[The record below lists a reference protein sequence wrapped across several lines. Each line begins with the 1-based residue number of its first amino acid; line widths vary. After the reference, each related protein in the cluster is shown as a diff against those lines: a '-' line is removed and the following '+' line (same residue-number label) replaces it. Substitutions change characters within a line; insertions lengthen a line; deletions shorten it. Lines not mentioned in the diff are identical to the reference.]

1 MSLIG
6 HDKPVILGGNPILE
20 QPVSIARPTLPEIK
34 EIQESFCQIYN
45 SGMIT
50 NSNYVQQFEE
60 RVADYL
66 GVKEAVCVS
75 SCTSGLMLVIK
86 ALELTGE
93 VIIPSFTFFASGHA
107 LLWNNLKPVFV
118 DCVPST
124 YNINHEIIQKC
135 ITSNTSAI
143 MAIHIFGN
151 PVEIESIQRIA
162 TDNNLRVIIDS
173 AHAIGT
179 RYKGRLVGSF
189 GDAEV
194 FCLSPTKV
202 LTAIEG
208 GIITTNNQEL
218 AKKLRIGRDYGN
230 SGNYDCEFLGLSARM
245 EEFNALVGLKGLEH
259 IEEIIAKR
267 SKLVNIYQEN
277 ICQIPGISFQ
287 QIDTEN
293 TSSYK
298 DLGIII
304 KRDEFGLD
312 RDKLAYC
319 LDIEGIATKKYFY
332 PPLHQQSLYRKYQ
345 QSPLIETEYVSNNIL
360 CLPLYSHMEE
370 KIVQDICHVVWR
382 IYKYQEEIA
391 QISTCDVMD
400 R

>member
-1 MSLIG
+1 MSLIW

-20 QPVSIARPTLPEIK
+20 EPVSIARPTLPEIK
-34 EIQESFCQIYN
+34 KVQDEFCQIYH
-45 SGMIT
+45 SGMVT
-50 NSNYVQQFEE
+50 NSNYVQRFEE

-75 SCTSGLMLVIK
+75 SCTSGLMLVIR

-118 DCVPST
+118 DCLPST
-124 YNINHEIIQKC
+124 YNLNHNIINEH
-135 ITSNTSAI
+135 ITPDTSAI
-143 MAIHIFGN
+143 MAVHIFGN
-151 PVEIESIQRIA
+151 PVEIESIQSIA
-162 TDNNLRVIIDS
+162 NDNNLKVIIDS

-208 GIITTNNQEL
+208 GIITTNDPVL
-218 AKKLRIGRDYGN
+218 AKRLRIGRDYGN

-245 EEFNALVGLKGLEH
+245 EEFNALIGLKGLED
-259 IEEIIAKR
+259 IEEIVAKR
-267 SKLVNIYQEN
+267 SRLVNVYQEN

-287 QIDTEN
+287 QIDAGN
-293 TSSYK
+293 ASSYK

-304 KRDEFGLD
+304 NRDDFGLD
-312 RDKLAYC
+312 RDQLAYA
-319 LDIEGIATKKYFY
+319 LDIEGIATKKYFH
-332 PPLHQQSLYRKYQ
+332 PPLHQQKLYSRYQ
-345 QSPLIETEYVSNNIL
+345 QHPLPATEYVSNNIL

-370 KIVQDICHVVWR
+370 KIVMDICHAIWR
-382 IYKYQEEIA
+382 IYRYREEITR
-391 QISTCDVMD
+391 ISSD
-400 R
+400 RM

>member
-382 IYKYQEEIA
+382 IYKYREEIA

>member
-1 MSLIG
+1 MSLIW
-6 HDKPVILGGNPILE
+6 HDKPAILGGNPILE
-20 QPVSIARPTLPEIK
+20 QPVSIAKPTLPEIK
-34 EIQESFCQIYN
+34 EIQEEFCQIYH

-60 RVADYL
+60 RAADYL

-93 VIIPSFTFFASGHA
+93 VIVPSFTFFASGHA

-118 DCVPST
+118 DCLPST
-124 YNINHEIIQKC
+124 YNLNHNIIQEC
-135 ITSNTSAI
+135 ITPDTSAI
-143 MAIHIFGN
+143 MAVHIFGN

-162 TDNNLRVIIDS
+162 IDNNLKVIIDS

-218 AKKLRIGRDYGN
+218 ARKLRIGRDYGN
-230 SGNYDCEFLGLSARM
+230 PGNYDCEFPGLSARM
-245 EEFNALVGLKGLEH
+245 EEFNALIGIKGLEH
-259 IEEIIAKR
+259 IEKIVAKR
-267 SKLVNIYQEN
+267 NKLVNIYQEN
-277 ICQIPGISFQ
+277 IRQIPGILFQ
-287 QIDTEN
+287 QIDTGD

-304 KRDEFGLD
+304 QRDEFGLD
-312 RDKLAYC
+312 RDKLAYS

-345 QSPLIETEYVSNNIL
+345 QSPLPVTEYVSNNIL
-360 CLPLYSHMEE
+360 CLPLY
-370 KIVQDICHVVWR
+370 
-382 IYKYQEEIA
+382 
-391 QISTCDVMD
+391 
-400 R
+400 

>member
-1 MSLIG
+1 M
-6 HDKPVILGGNPILE
+6 V
-20 QPVSIARPTLPEIK
+20 
-34 EIQESFCQIYN
+34 
-45 SGMIT
+45 T

-66 GVKEAVCVS
+66 EVKEAICVS

-86 ALELTGE
+86 ALEITGE

-118 DCVPST
+118 DCSSST
-124 YNINHEIIQKC
+124 YNLNHNIINEC
-135 ITSNTSAI
+135 ITPNTSAI
-143 MAIHIFGN
+143 MAVHIFGN
-151 PVEIESIQRIA
+151 PVEMESIEKIA
-162 TDNNLRVIIDS
+162 TDNNLKVIIDS

-208 GIITTNNQEL
+208 GIITTNDTVL
-218 AKKLRIGRDYGN
+218 AKRLRIGRDYGN
-230 SGNYDCEFLGLSARM
+230 PGNYDCEFLGLSARM
-245 EEFNALVGLKGLEH
+245 EEFNALIGLKGLED
-259 IEEIIAKR
+259 IEGIVAKR
-267 SKLVNIYQEN
+267 SRLVNVYHEN

-287 QIDTEN
+287 QIDAGN
-293 TSSYK
+293 TSSWK

-304 KRDEFGLD
+304 NRDDFGLD
-312 RDKLAYC
+312 RDKLAYA

-332 PPLHQQSLYRKYQ
+332 PSLHQQKLYSRYQ
-345 QSPLIETEYVSNNIL
+345 QQPLPATEYVSNNII

-370 KIVQDICHVVWR
+370 KIVQDICYAVWR
-382 IYKYQEEIA
+382 IYRYREEIA
-391 QISTCDVMD
+391 RISS
-400 R
+400 